1 MARAAP
7 CRAGPRFV
15 RAHTHIYQGMATSTL
30 RASVAPD
37 GSSLDVAGA
46 AAGAAVSVLDAA
58 SGETLAEA
66 AAGEGGAL
74 TLTAEALAGR
84 PTLAGR
90 LLLVSS
96 GGMTALAFD
105 RRPLLDDLRSAACEL
120 TGGCGRP
127 LWFIEKFL
135 LLRGLEAAA
144 LLGDAPR
151 AARLWGLTGWDGAP
165 GRPAPGRRGGCGCHA
180 R

>member
-1 MARAAP
+1 
-7 CRAGPRFV
+7 
-15 RAHTHIYQGMATSTL
+15 MATSTL

-37 GSSLDVAGA
+37 GSSLTVAGA
-46 AAGAAVSVLDAA
+46 AAGAMVSVLDA
-58 SGETLAEA
+58 STGETLAEA
-66 AAGEGGAL
+66 AADGGGSLELA
-74 TLTAEALAGR
+74 AEALTGR

-90 LLLVSS
+90 LLLASS
-96 GGMTALAFD
+96 GGMTAVAFD

-151 AARLWGLTGWDGAP
+151 AARLWALTGWDGAP
-165 GRPAPGRRGGCGCHA
+165 GRPAPRRGGGCGCHA